1 MWKPKYFRDDEE
13 QAVEDDLRVGQPFL
27 DKPPA
32 PTASSPW
39 SSSPSGRRIWRQTTP
54 VATSESTY
62 SAKNSVQ
69 RTPVPQLLVEQ
80 DGEAERDR
88 DLDRDGQHDDDVVP
102 EGAAEDRI
110 AERPAEVVET
120 DEVVERLEPVPVV
133 EAVPG
138 ALDDR

>member
-1 MWKPKYFRDDEE
+1 MEAEVLPRDDKE

-27 DKPPA
+27 DEPPA

-62 SAKNSVQ
+62 SEEQ
-69 RTPVPQLLVEQ
+69 RPEDAVPQLLVEQ

-88 DLDRDGQHDDDVVP
+88 DLDRDGQHDDDDVVP

-110 AERPAEVVET
+110 AERPAEVVEI